1 MSWTL
6 DQSSLSTAVSA
17 LLDEADRAE
26 REGRHEMARRRY
38 EGALYMLRTERP
50 ETAAT
55 IVRRIARAYFEESQ
69 WEPGLDCLETALAIA
84 EAASDAYGVAHAL
97 NMRAAVLWQRGD
109 MDEANAVAER
119 ALEFAARAGDEPLQ
133 AFISLNVGVG
143 ASMRGDF
150 GTALQHY
157 QRSVETFRR
166 HEHLKPQLGQALNN
180 MGLTFTQLG
189 QLDEAQL
196 AYDEAVAQ
204 YGATNDSPR
213 RLLALINS
221 AELWIARR
229 EYDRAVAVCVN
240 VLMEADATSDQRASG
255 EANRHL
261 GVVARIRGELEESE
275 RRLNVAYD
283 SAMQREDLLLAAE
296 TGREQASL
304 YEVMGKNRETLQALL
319 RSHKHFT
326 KLRAQRNLADLQ
338 RRIAR
343 LENSFY
349 DIVGRWAQSIESK
362 DAYTLGHCE
371 RVADYACALAR
382 DVGFDD
388 ITMFW
393 FRIGALLHDV
403 GKIAVPSEILNK
415 PGRLTPEERTAM
427 ELHASAG
434 ATMLGDIDFPWDVIP
449 MVRGHHER
457 WDGTG
462 YPDRLAGEGIALSA
476 RITCIADVFDALTT
490 DRPYRAG
497 FTREQAL
504 AMMAADS
511 GKMFDPDL
519 FARFERVVRTMD
531 RLYVIPSPAGAPGR
545 AAAAAAG

>member
-1 MSWTL
+1 MSQTL
-6 DQSSLSTAVSA
+6 DHASLGPAVA
-17 LLDEADRAE
+17 TLLDEGQNADRA
-26 REGRHEMARRRY
+26 GRREMARRRY
-38 EGALYMLRTERP
+38 EGALYLLRVERP
-50 ETAAT
+50 DAAAT
-55 IVRRIARAYFEESQ
+55 IMRRIARTYLDEGA
-69 WEPGLDCLETALAIA
+69 LDVAVDCLTAALGVS
-84 EAASDAYGVAHAL
+84 EAANDLSGVAHAL
-97 NMRAAVLWQRGD
+97 NFLAVTSSQRGEFD
-109 MDEANAVAER
+109 QAESYAER
-119 ALEFAARAGDEPLQ
+119 ALHFAREAADLPLQ
-133 AFISLNVGVG
+133 AIIDQNLGVS

-150 GTALQHY
+150 TLALIHFEACLSSLRAADMREY
-157 QRSVETFRR
+157 M
-166 HEHLKPQLGQALNN
+166 GDALNN
-180 MGLTFTQLG
+180 MGLVYTQLG
-189 QLDEAQL
+189 RLDEAHSS
-196 AYDEAVAQ
+196 YDEAVTFYAAA
-204 YGATNDSPR
+204 GETPR
-213 RLLALINS
+213 RLLTLINS

-240 VLMEADATSDQRASG
+240 VLVEADATGDQRANG

-261 GVVARIRGELEESE
+261 GVVARVRGELEESE
-275 RRLNVAYD
+275 RRLYSAYD
-283 SAMQREDLLLAAE
+283 NAMQREDLLLAAE
-296 TGREQASL
+296 TAREQASL
-304 YEVMGKNRETLQALL
+304 YELMGKNRETLQSLL
-319 RSHKHFT
+319 RSHKLFT
-326 KLRAQRNLADLQ
+326 KLRAQHNLADLQ
-338 RRIAR
+338 RRVAR

-349 DIVGRWAQSIESK
+349 ELVGRWAQSIESK

-388 ITMFW
+388 ITLFW

-415 PGRLTPEERTAM
+415 PGRLTPEEREAM
-427 ELHASAG
+427 ELHAAAG
-434 ATMLGDIDFPWDVIP
+434 ANMLGDIDFPWDVIP

-462 YPDRLAGEGIALSA
+462 YPDRLAGEDIHLSA

-511 GKMFDPDL
+511 GKLFDPEL

-531 RLYVIPSPAGAPGR
+531 RLYVIPTPNRSRAVAAVAG
-545 AAAAAAG
+545 